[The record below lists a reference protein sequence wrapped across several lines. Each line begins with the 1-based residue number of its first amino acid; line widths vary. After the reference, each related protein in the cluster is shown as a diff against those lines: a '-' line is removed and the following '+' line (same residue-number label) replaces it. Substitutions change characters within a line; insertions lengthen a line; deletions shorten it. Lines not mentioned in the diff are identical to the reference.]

1 MEDLFGVIL
10 SVPRIT
16 PVRPSLAPAIIKSL
30 ILKQR
35 LSAKIVDINI
45 DFYNTFAKKYW
56 TDYNTVEFASWAAK
70 AFIIVPGLIFGIQI
84 WWLYFFTLAT
94 SLTLIWASEKKL
106 LPTLVGF
113 NTIWVWISCM
123 VLAKHLIP

>member
-1 MEDLFGVIL
+1 MELNQIVIATAVWAVL
-10 SVPRIT
+10 LLLVYRHIT
-16 PVRPSLAPAIIKSL
+16 FIKIKECYSMW
-30 ILKQR
+30 
-35 LSAKIVDINI
+35 
-45 DFYNTFAKKYW
+45 FKKEYW
-56 TDYNTVEFASWAAK
+56 TDYNTVEFLSWAAK

-113 NTIWVWISCM
+113 NTIWAWISCM
-123 VLAKHLIP
+123 VLAQHLI